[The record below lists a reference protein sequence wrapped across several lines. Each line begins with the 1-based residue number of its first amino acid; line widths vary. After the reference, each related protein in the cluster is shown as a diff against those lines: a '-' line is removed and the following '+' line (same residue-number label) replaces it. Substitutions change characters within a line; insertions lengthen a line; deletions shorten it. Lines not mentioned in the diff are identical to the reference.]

1 CQNGGKVVTIFSKAH
16 ASSFHHETFP
26 NPDITFKH
34 SYKAIKIKNH
44 KRYTA
49 TMPRKKVPQ
58 EGILD
63 MSEAGPSSQSQSI
76 PKSQSQPKKRISN
89 ASEKVNVNNPDFKR
103 KVSEMVRYLLFAD
116 RKKNGIKRADII
128 KNVLKENPKWFA
140 KVFEEASLKINQVF
154 GLDVV
159 SLETEKKDKSKGY
172 TLISALDDDIIQSDS
187 TVVSWGEE
195 SQEMA
200 LLLIILSLIFMN
212 DGPLTEA
219 SLWFTLKKIG
229 VYKERKHRVF
239 GDVNKLVN
247 NDFIKVFYLTRHK
260 EISADGPSFTYSIGP
275 RAAKEISKRKI
286 LTFVSQVY
294 GYDDIKKWKNQYEIV
309 EEEETHANQSQM
321 DVDSD

>member
-1 CQNGGKVVTIFSKAH
+1 
-16 ASSFHHETFP
+16 
-26 NPDITFKH
+26 
-34 SYKAIKIKNH
+34 
-44 KRYTA
+44 
-49 TMPRKKVPQ
+49 
-58 EGILD
+58 
-63 MSEAGPSSQSQSI
+63 
-76 PKSQSQPKKRISN
+76 
-89 ASEKVNVNNPDFKR
+89 
-103 KVSEMVRYLLFAD
+103 
-116 RKKNGIKRADII
+116 
-128 KNVLKENPKWFA
+128 LKENPKWFA

-200 LLLIILSLIFMN
+200 LLLIVLSLIFMN

-286 LTFVSQVY
+286 LTFISQVY

>member
-1 CQNGGKVVTIFSKAH
+1 
-16 ASSFHHETFP
+16 
-26 NPDITFKH
+26 
-34 SYKAIKIKNH
+34 
-44 KRYTA
+44 
-49 TMPRKKVPQ
+49 MPRKKVPQ

-187 TVVSWGEE
+187 TVVSW
-195 SQEMA
+195 
-200 LLLIILSLIFMN
+200 
-212 DGPLTEA
+212 
-219 SLWFTLKKIG
+219 
-229 VYKERKHRVF
+229 
-239 GDVNKLVN
+239 
-247 NDFIKVFYLTRHK
+247 
-260 EISADGPSFTYSIGP
+260 
-275 RAAKEISKRKI
+275 
-286 LTFVSQVY
+286 
-294 GYDDIKKWKNQYEIV
+294 
-309 EEEETHANQSQM
+309 
-321 DVDSD
+321 